1 MRGFSANGT
10 FLYKYT
16 FPLQKGKLTHS
27 VLKQLEIGKVFFF
40 FLMLSLLILHCR
52 QLKKE
57 FLILFSSKEVVWK
70 RGCFWISCSGTLHLK
85 LSGLVEVQELPGKN
99 AETGENRIR
108 CILWTCV
115 YWAPTRWMRASLVAW
130 MVKHPPAMQ
139 ETRVWSLGREDPLE
153 KAMATHSS
161 ILPRESHGQRSLVG
175 YSPWGCKE
183 SDTTEQLSGGE
194 ASSTALHRV
203 T

>member
-57 FLILFSSKEVVWK
+57 FLILLAQKKLYEKGAVFGYHVLEL
-70 RGCFWISCSGTLHLK
+70 FISRSW
-85 LSGLVEVQELPGKN
+85 GL
-99 AETGENRIR
+99 
-108 CILWTCV
+108 
-115 YWAPTRWMRASLVAW
+115 
-130 MVKHPPAMQ
+130 
-139 ETRVWSLGREDPLE
+139 
-153 KAMATHSS
+153 
-161 ILPRESHGQRSLVG
+161 
-175 YSPWGCKE
+175 
-183 SDTTEQLSGGE
+183 
-194 ASSTALHRV
+194 
-203 T
+203 